1 MKFQKLSLQGKIYIS
16 CFILNIILLFI
27 SSLVFY
33 YFTTNAL
40 KENMEDSLINNTTM
54 LNRNLDSLLKTAD
67 NSLKELQ
74 TNDALLTVAKN
85 IESSSDNYF
94 IKDVPANGSFKNT
107 FGTVL
112 YSQDFSG
119 SISYVSRYYDH
130 IGVRSWEG
138 AIPFVD
144 KEFLKNQSELPYL
157 FETITYA
164 SFMPPHEEFW
174 GGSQTVFSV
183 IRSMRDTRNQYGLL
197 ILDFDSATIADLLK
211 GFENPS
217 DYSITILDGEGTLV
231 YTSDTALDRELFY
244 SCYEKAS
251 REARESTFSHS
262 ATSLSCFEISPLTGW
277 TFILSTSTVSYLQSL
292 RYLFVISTLLFLS
305 LFAVMSAFLY
315 LATHRLTRPLRE
327 LSNQLKNLES
337 GGNISPPP
345 SSENDEVTILAHAVQ
360 GFLKEIYDQNQRLA
374 EASQRTLKAHY
385 NAMEAQLN
393 PHFLYNTLSV
403 IGMAGLNS
411 GNAAVAT
418 MCGELAN
425 LLRYSLSYNGQSVRL
440 EQEISNAA
448 NYLYIMKMRYEED
461 LNYKWTLDES
471 LNTIRVPKLI
481 LQPLMENCFRHGF
494 LFTGQEMPPPWQ
506 IRIRSYRDD
515 TRWYLAVSN
524 NGLPFREEKLAHLNQ
539 KRQQFTFSETQEQS
553 LPDMDNR
560 QGFGL
565 ENTILRLNIYY
576 RGKEFFKA
584 DSSDSW
590 TTVTIGGPLQ

>member
-54 LNRNLDSLLKTAD
+54 LNRNFDALLKTAD

-94 IKDVPANGSFKNT
+94 IKDVPANGSFKNI
-107 FGTVL
+107 FGSVL

-144 KEFLKNQSELPYL
+144 KEFLKNQPELAYL

-197 ILDFDSATIADLLK
+197 ILDFDTSTIADLLK

-217 DYSITILDGEGTLV
+217 DYSITILDGEGALV
-231 YTSDTALDRELFY
+231 YTSDSALDREMFY
-244 SCYEKAS
+244 SCYEKAF
-251 REARESTFSHS
+251 REARENTFSHS
-262 ATSLSCFEISPLTGW
+262 ATSLSCFEVSSLTGW

-292 RYLFVISTLLFLS
+292 RYLFVISALLFLS

-337 GGNISPPP
+337 GRNISPPP
-345 SSENDEVTILAHAVQ
+345 PSENDEVTILAHAVQ

-461 LNYKWTLDES
+461 LNYEWTLDES

-494 LFTGQEMPPPWQ
+494 LSTGQEMPPPWQ

-524 NGLPFREEKLAHLNQ
+524 NGLPFQEEKLAHLNQ
-539 KRQQFTFSETQEQS
+539 KRQQFTFSETQGQS

-576 RGKEFFKA
+576 RGEEFFKA